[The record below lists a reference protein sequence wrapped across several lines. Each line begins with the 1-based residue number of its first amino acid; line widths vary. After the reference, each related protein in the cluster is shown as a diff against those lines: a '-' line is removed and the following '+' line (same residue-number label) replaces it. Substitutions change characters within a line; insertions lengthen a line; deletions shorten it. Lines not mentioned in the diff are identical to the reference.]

1 MNRMPTRLLIAFLCC
16 GVAANAQPREDSL
29 WLRGHYQK
37 LEQSIPMRD
46 GIRLFTAIYTP
57 RDTTH
62 GHPIL
67 LMRTPYSCSPYGT
80 EDWWPALWLSYFK
93 HYVRKGYCLVLQD
106 VRGRYESEGSFVDVR
121 PFIADKK
128 TPQDIDE
135 ASDTYDT
142 IDWLLKN
149 NPGNNGRVGVMGISY
164 PGFYAAMAALSN
176 HPALKAVSPQA
187 PVTDWF
193 AGDDLHHNGAF
204 FLQDAFAFFVLN
216 GFGDPR
222 PTPTLYPGRG
232 MDQTDDD
239 SYRYFLGIGAL
250 PNFTRLTGDTVAFWR
265 SLMDHPDY
273 DAWWQARNDRQFMS
287 RINPETATL
296 IVGGLFDAED
306 CYGAWRLYQ
315 AIGQMAHNDNK
326 LVMGPWYHGQW
337 SGSTSGSQL
346 GDLNFGS
353 NTGDWYKEHIEIPF
367 FDSHLVTGGKDDLP
381 KATVFFTGE
390 NRWKKF
396 TQWPPDSK
404 TSTLYLDSAHLLS
417 TTAPIAGA
425 DSYRSDPA
433 DPVPYTKG
441 KHATRTREYMD
452 GDQRFA
458 AARKDV
464 LVYQTPALTRDLT
477 VAGPFTADLWVSI
490 STTDADFVVK
500 LIDVFPGDQPDAAP
514 RRPRLT
520 ADLPDRDSALAG
532 YQMLV
537 RGDIFRGRYRNSLSA
552 PVPFVP
558 GQPTEVKFDLN
569 DIAHTFRKGHRIM
582 VQVQSSWF
590 PLADRNPQQF
600 VNIYQAKDAD
610 FIPADISVWHD
621 AAHPSRILLPVL
633 R

>member
-1 MNRMPTRLLIAFLCC
+1 MRNTWLIGALLLNNISTT
-16 GVAANAQPREDSL
+16 AQPHADSL
-29 WLRGHYQK
+29 WLRTHYQK
-37 LEQSIPMRD
+37 LEQYIPMRD
-46 GIRLFTAIYTP
+46 GIRLYTAIYTP

-62 GHPIL
+62 PHPIL
-67 LMRTPYSCSPYGT
+67 FMRTPYSCSPYGS

-93 HYVRKGYCLVLQD
+93 HYIRKGYCLVLQD

-204 FLQDAFAFFVLN
+204 FLQDAFAFFVLG

-222 PTPTLYPGRG
+222 PAPTIYPGSG

-250 PNFTRLTGDTVAFWR
+250 PNFTRLTGDTVAIWR
-265 SLMDHPDY
+265 NLMEHPDY
-273 DAWWQARNDRQFMS
+273 DAWWQARNDRQYMS
-287 RINPETATL
+287 RISPSTATL

-315 AIGQMAHNDNK
+315 AIEQTGHNDNK

-346 GDLNFGS
+346 GDIDFGS

-367 FDSHLVTGGKDDLP
+367 FDSHLITGD
-381 KATVFFTGE
+381 
-390 NRWKKF
+390 
-396 TQWPPDSK
+396 
-404 TSTLYLDSAHLLS
+404 
-417 TTAPIAGA
+417 
-425 DSYRSDPA
+425 
-433 DPVPYTKG
+433 
-441 KHATRTREYMD
+441 
-452 GDQRFA
+452 
-458 AARKDV
+458 
-464 LVYQTPALTRDLT
+464 
-477 VAGPFTADLWVSI
+477 
-490 STTDADFVVK
+490 
-500 LIDVFPGDQPDAAP
+500 
-514 RRPRLT
+514 
-520 ADLPDRDSALAG
+520 
-532 YQMLV
+532 
-537 RGDIFRGRYRNSLSA
+537 
-552 PVPFVP
+552 
-558 GQPTEVKFDLN
+558 
-569 DIAHTFRKGHRIM
+569 
-582 VQVQSSWF
+582 
-590 PLADRNPQQF
+590 
-600 VNIYQAKDAD
+600 
-610 FIPADISVWHD
+610 
-621 AAHPSRILLPVL
+621 
-633 R
+633 

>member
-1 MNRMPTRLLIAFLCC
+1 MLSNIRTT
-16 GVAANAQPREDSL
+16 AQPHEDSL
-29 WLRGHYQK
+29 WLRSHYRK
-37 LEQSIPMRD
+37 LEQYIPMRD
-46 GIRLFTAIYTP
+46 GIRLYTAIYTP

-62 GHPIL
+62 PHPIL
-67 LMRTPYSCSPYGT
+67 FMRTPYSCSPYGP

-93 HYVRKGYCLVLQD
+93 HYIRKGYCLVLQD

-204 FLQDAFAFFVLN
+204 FLQDAFAFFVLG

-222 PTPTLYPGRG
+222 PAPTIYPGSG

-265 SLMDHPDY
+265 NLMEHPDY
-273 DAWWQARNDRQFMS
+273 DAWWQARNDRQYMS
-287 RINPETATL
+287 RISPSTATL

-315 AIGQMAHNDNK
+315 AIEQTAPNDNK

-346 GDLNFGS
+346 GDIDFGS

-367 FDSHLVTGGKDDLP
+367 FDSHLIDSTDDRLP
-381 KATVFFTGE
+381 EATVFFTGE

-396 TQWPPDSK
+396 DHWPPAAA
-404 TSTLYLDSAHLLS
+404 TLAFYLDSAHTLS
-417 TTAPIAGA
+417 RSPAARGA

-433 DPVPYTKG
+433 DPVPYAKG
-441 KHATRTREYMD
+441 KHATRNREYMD

-458 AARKDV
+458 AIRKDV
-464 LVYQTPALTRDLT
+464 LVYQTPPLDHDLT
-477 VAGPFTADLWVSI
+477 VAGPFTADCWVSI
-490 STTDADFVVK
+490 STTDADLVVK
-500 LIDVFPGDQPDAAP
+500 LIDVFPAGHDTA
-514 RRPRLT
+514 LT
-520 ADLPDRDSALAG
+520 G

-537 RGDIFRGRYRNSLSA
+537 RGDIFRGRYRNSFSA
-552 PVPFVP
+552 PAPFVP
-558 GQPTEVKFDLN
+558 GQPTEVKFDLD

-590 PLADRNPQQF
+590 PLADRSPQQF
-600 VNIYQAKDAD
+600 VNIYQAKDGD
-610 FIPADISVWHD
+610 FVPADVTVWHD
-621 AAHPSRILLPVL
+621 AAHPSRVILPVL